1 MQRIS
6 LVESYDNLSVIAWLK
21 KLTKNKQEKL
31 VPGEG
36 ISIDQNNV
44 ISISGERMYDDAI
57 STISTNAVQNRVI
70 AQALEDTVTQTQ
82 FESALAGKQPVG
94 NYATTAQLQQ
104 GLESKQNLLEA
115 GENIS
120 FQGNVISAVDTKYTA
135 GANIEIENGVISATD
150 TIYTAG
156 DNVQINNG
164 VISATDTTYLPGT
177 GISIINGTIS
187 VTGSGQSVAWGDID
201 GQMSNQQDLTNA
213 LNAKQDT
220 LEAGDGITIVGNR
233 ISAEGEVY
241 TAGSGIN
248 ITSDNVIQNTAQPDV
263 NKLYVDQGLATKQNT
278 LSATQLE
285 ATNSGITQS
294 KVVIYDSAVQTLNGK
309 QDQLSSTQ
317 LLAVNSGINT
327 TRVSTYDSYA
337 TDIAN
342 KQDKLS
348 VAQTQAVDS
357 GITASKVEQYD
368 GYNTRINA
376 KQDILTQGSNISIVD
391 NVISASGG
399 ANPFSYITLIPV
411 YRDTG
416 NLVYF
421 PVSISTDTTDTII
434 WNGYAGRDIN
444 NDSAL
449 FIGYSFAD
457 TVSFINTNKI
467 KDVKIQM
474 HRTNQIGTAYLFSQV
489 QTLQQYKI
497 RISGTNDYNTYF
509 KGQFISTGYGPI
521 LTLDLDIFFHD
532 QAQTGG
538 GDYGWTRF
546 SVTTESV
553 GGVWGEITGTLSA
566 QTDLQNA
573 LDAKQNNL
581 IAGSNITIADNTIT
595 ATDTTY
601 SQGTGLVLTGTTFS
615 TELELSTTDVIITES

>member
-120 FQGNVISAVDTKYTA
+120 FQGNVINAVDTKYTA

-187 VTGSGQSVAWGDID
+187 VTGSGQSIAWGDID

-248 ITSDNVIQNTAQPDV
+248 ITSDNVIQNIAQPDV

-294 KVVIYDSAVQTLNGK
+294 KVIIYDSAVQTLNGK
-309 QDQLSSTQ
+309 QDQLSASQ
-317 LLAVNSGINT
+317 MLAVNSGIT
-327 TRVSTYDSYA
+327 TEKVSIYDSYA
-337 TDIAN
+337 TDIDN

-357 GITASKVEQYD
+357 GITASKVEQYN
-368 GYNTRINA
+368 GYNSRINA
-376 KQDILTQGSNISIVD
+376 KQDILTQGTNITIVD

-399 ANPFSYITLIPV
+399 ANPFSYITLRPV
-411 YRDTG
+411 YKDTG
-416 NLVYF
+416 NPVYF
-421 PVSISTDTTDTII
+421 PVTINTTTTETIL

-444 NDSAL
+444 SSTAL
-449 FIGYSFAD
+449 FTNYSFANV
-457 TVSFINTNKI
+457 VSYINTNQI
-467 KDVKIQM
+467 KDVKISLT
-474 HRTNQIGTAYLFSQV
+474 RKNQLGKTFLFSQV
-489 QTLQQYKI
+489 RTLQQYRI
-497 RISGTNDYNTYF
+497 RLPQSNDYDTVLEGEFVSKAYD
-509 KGQFISTGYGPI
+509 SI
-521 LTLDLDIFFHD
+521 LTLNLDIFFHD
-532 QAQTGG
+532 SYNSS
-538 GDYGWTRF
+538 DYGWTKF
-546 SVTTESV
+546 SVTEKSI
-553 GGVWGEITGTLSA
+553 GGVWGEITGTLSN

-581 IAGSNITIADNTIT
+581 IAGSNITISDNTIT

-601 SQGTGLVLTGTTFS
+601 TQGTGLVLTGTTFS